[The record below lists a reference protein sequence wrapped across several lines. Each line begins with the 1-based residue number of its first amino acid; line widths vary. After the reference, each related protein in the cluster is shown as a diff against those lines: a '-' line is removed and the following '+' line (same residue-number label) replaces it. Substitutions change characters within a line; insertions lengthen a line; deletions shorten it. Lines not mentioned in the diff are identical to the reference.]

1 MLIAILG
8 GGQLGRML
16 ALDGYRLGLRFR
28 LLEPTVDCPAGQVAE
43 VVVGAYD
50 DPLAL
55 DRLVAGASL
64 ATYEFE
70 NVPLAAARHLAA
82 HLPVYPPPRALETAQ
97 DRLYEKTLFRAL
109 HIDTPAFAAVATW
122 AELEAAVAQL
132 GLPAVLKTRRLG
144 YDGKGQVVLRTATDV
159 AVAWKQLAQPAAQVG
174 LILERFVP
182 FDREVSLI
190 AARSTAGE
198 VVFYPLVENHHQAG
212 ILRLSL
218 APAPDLSPDLQALAE
233 GFARSVLAALDYV
246 GVLAIEFFQV
256 GDRLLANEM
265 APRVHNS
272 GHWTQDGAVTSQF
285 ENHLRAVSGLP
296 LGDPGPLG
304 QAAMVNLIGAI
315 PDLDAVLAVPQARLH
330 LYGKAPRPGR
340 KVGHINLVAATAAE
354 RLTTLARLQALPGV
368 QIAPDRVADA

>member
-1 MLIAILG
+1 MA
-8 GGQLGRML
+8 
-16 ALDGYRLGLRFR
+16 
-28 LLEPTVDCPAGQVAE
+28 DCPAAQVAE
-43 VVVGAYD
+43 IVVGAYD

-70 NVPLAAARHLAA
+70 NVPLIAARHLAA
-82 HLPVYPPPRALETAQ
+82 RLPVYPPPRALETAQ
-97 DRLYEKTLFRAL
+97 DRLHEKALFRTL
-109 HIDTPAFAAVATW
+109 GIDTPDFAAVATW

-144 YDGKGQVVLRTATDV
+144 YDGKGQAVLQTATDV
-159 AVAWKQLAQPAAQVG
+159 AVAWKQLAQPAAQIG
-174 LILERFVP
+174 LILERFVT

-190 AARSTAGE
+190 AARSTVGE
-198 VVFYPLVENHHQAG
+198 VVFYPLVENHHQDG

-218 APAPDLSPDLQALAE
+218 APAPDLSPALQAQAE
-233 GFARSVLAALDYV
+233 GYARSVLAALDYV

-285 ENHLRAVSGLP
+285 ENHLRAMTGLP
-296 LGDPGPLG
+296 LGDTSPLG
-304 QAAMVNLIGAI
+304 RAAMVNLIGAI
-315 PDLDAVLAVPQARLH
+315 PDPAAVLAVPQAQLH

-340 KVGHINLVAATAAE
+340 KVGHINLVTPTAAE
-354 RLTTLARLQALPGV
+354 RRTILARLQTLPGV
-368 QIAPDRVADA
+368 QVDAHAFADA